1 MKLYQ
6 VEVKA
11 YQIIEVEAENDEKA
25 KILAI
30 QEGIDLGCS
39 EWETNIISECDL
51 ETKEVEE

>member
-1 MKLYQ
+1 MKVYQ

-30 QEGIDLGCS
+30 QEVIDLGCS
-39 EWETNIISECDL
+39 EWESSIISEHEL